1 MIDWPIDRS
10 CGQKFS
16 DLFIETRQGL
26 FSKTILYTPEELYVS
41 YNNNASSVPLHNLYS
56 NIGINGVN
64 TNVNVNDNEDADQK
78 IVTEC
83 SLDFKLVDGT
93 FRDFWVLL
101 NPRIYD
107 DLNTQCT
114 VIRIKSNLRFSQLID
129 NAPTFDR
136 PWLDHKLSLL
146 GNDPFRRMMR
156 KLFIPKADIMT
167 KVDATKKL
175 MKGYSWMSVHARG
188 IVLSSV

>member
-16 DLFIETRQGL
+16 DLFIEIRQGL
-26 FSKTILYTPEELYVS
+26 FSKSIMFSTRELYVN
-41 YNNNASSVPLHNLYS
+41 YGNNVSSLPMDQLYS
-56 NIGINGVN
+56 DVRDDSVN
-64 TNVNVNDNEDADQK
+64 MNFHVNKNDAYQK

-107 DLNTQCT
+107 DLDKQCA
-114 VIRIKSNLRFSQLID
+114 VIRLKSNVRFSQLID
-129 NAPTFDR
+129 KAITFDR
-136 PWLDHKLSLL
+136 PWLDHKLKLL
-146 GNDPFRRMMR
+146 GSNPFRRMMR
-156 KLFIPKADIMT
+156 KLFVPRPEIMS
-167 KVDATKKL
+167 KVDDTKNL
-175 MKGYSWMSVHARG
+175 MKGHSWMSLHARG
-188 IVLSSV
+188 LLF